1 MVQKGNLS
9 LCKSNSR
16 MKLMV
21 FCASTFLLAP
31 TLISGCNSTD
41 LESNYLFDGVKEATV
56 NENIYTITMNDGDTF
71 TISREDLDSTYD
83 YSYDPNIYEGWQP
96 RILQDNHGE
105 ALDDIF
111 NVTSDEEFQN
121 AQEDDDVVLVKRIQ

>member
-1 MVQKGNLS
+1 M
-9 LCKSNSR
+9 CKSKI
-16 MKLMV
+16 KLMIV
-21 FCASTFLLAP
+21 CASTFLLASI
-31 TLISGCNSTD
+31 LISGCNFTD